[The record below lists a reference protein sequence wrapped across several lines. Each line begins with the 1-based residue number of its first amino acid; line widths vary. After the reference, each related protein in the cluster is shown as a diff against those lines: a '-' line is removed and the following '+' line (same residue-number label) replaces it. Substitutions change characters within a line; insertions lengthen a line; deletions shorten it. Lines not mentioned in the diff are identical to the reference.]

1 MFDRYPG
8 DNDTKLE
15 PWQRL
20 YFGPNKTL
28 VLPSANVVSF
38 LSAQNTDSAPKL
50 LLDSRT
56 YKRFTLACKSYV
68 SISPTVHLMP
78 FLRDG
83 YPIVFDRLNKDE
95 TDPVSGVYID
105 HDTARLEK
113 GIPNPKVRPVLPLP
127 WELEFQLLLW
137 PNTQIQEQQL
147 LNIFTKGGIAV
158 GLGTNRPRY
167 GKFEVVLW
175 E

>member
-8 DNDTKLE
+8 DNSTKLE
-15 PWQRL
+15 TWQKM
-20 YFGPNKTL
+20 YFGKDKSL

-50 LLDSRT
+50 LLDPRT
-56 YKRFTLACKSYV
+56 YKKFALACKSYV
-68 SISPTVHLMP
+68 TVSPNMHLIQ
-78 FLRDG
+78 FTRDG
-83 YPIVFDRLNKDE
+83 KPIIFDRFDKDE
-95 TDPVSGVYID
+95 RDPLSGVYID

-127 WELEFQLLLW
+127 WGLEFEIVLW
-137 PNTQIQEQQL
+137 PNDQLQEQQL
-147 LNIFTKGGIAV
+147 LNIFTKGGIA
-158 GLGTNRPRY
+158 LGFGTHRPQY
-167 GKFEVVLW
+167 GKFRVAFW